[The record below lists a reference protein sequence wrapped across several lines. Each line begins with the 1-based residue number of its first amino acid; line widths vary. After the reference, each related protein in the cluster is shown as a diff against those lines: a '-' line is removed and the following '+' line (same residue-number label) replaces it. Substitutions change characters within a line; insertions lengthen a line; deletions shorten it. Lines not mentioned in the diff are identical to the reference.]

1 MVVVDDTELD
11 RLDRDKG
18 GGVVILNKMA
28 FFGVVGSRSMGDINP
43 QLIGW
48 FGAGEGVNGEPRVG
62 SVVSSDDRQARLFWR
77 SRGGGRRELSVSVL
91 DGLKRV
97 REGERRQPNDSSLE
111 LGDDG
116 LLNNKV
122 DSNQSLARRSSTPR
136 RALTNPRTSSTPSQT
151 RPASD

>member
-28 FFGVVGSRSMGDINP
+28 FFGVLGSRSMGDIKP
-43 QLIGW
+43 QLIGR
-48 FGAGEGVNGEPRVG
+48 FGAGDGVNGEPRVG

-97 REGERRQPNDSSLE
+97 REGERRHPNDSSLE

-116 LLNNKV
+116 LL
-122 DSNQSLARRSSTPR
+122 
-136 RALTNPRTSSTPSQT
+136 
-151 RPASD
+151 